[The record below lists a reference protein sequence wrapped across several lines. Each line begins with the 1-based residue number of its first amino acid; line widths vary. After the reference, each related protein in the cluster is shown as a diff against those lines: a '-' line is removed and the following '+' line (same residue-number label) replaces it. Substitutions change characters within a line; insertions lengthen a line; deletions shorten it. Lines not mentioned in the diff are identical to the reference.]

1 MLKGTCIPY
10 QNVTNNFP
18 NVASDGLL
26 ERKWC
31 WNLKM
36 SILEFY
42 YTSKTKKFVAKGP
55 SGVKVKIFTLLT
67 FKRRKF
73 IFTTGERFISFSL
86 FRQLKQLLPT
96 GFYLFFLLSF
106 FFSFELVCFL
116 LSAIREPD
124 SVQLEYMVNKNESK
138 F

>member
-10 QNVTNNFP
+10 QNVTSNFP
-18 NVASDGLL
+18 NVASDDLL

-31 WNLKM
+31 WNLKT
-36 SILEFY
+36 SVLEFY
-42 YTSKTKKFVAKGP
+42 YTSKAEKFVAKCP

-67 FKRRKF
+67 FKQRKF
-73 IFTTGERFISFSL
+73 ILTTGERFISFSL

-96 GFYLFFLLSF
+96 GFYFFFS
-106 FFSFELVCFL
+106 FFSFELVWFL